1 MSNTKNKIMIMFPY
15 GGFYNEPHK
24 ERMFFRLLH
33 TAMDLAEEQVL
44 VVINKDTESRS
55 KQGHGLCDTFKE
67 KIQDA
72 RYTDRVEPLYVWSV
86 DTCQMWLHGWG
97 HILDHYPGRRIVQL
111 PGDLA
116 AVSDPDSL
124 FNKLETFI
132 TLETWPVVVGDFSSN
147 ETHSS
152 KDLIDEYGTLP
163 LMANWFPDVARAV
176 SKKRLKRP
184 RTEFLNIDHELLK
197 QLLQKR
203 KFAYEQTLNFLIQIW
218 YMNDPHTLDNQIH
231 VFDLGEFRDE
241 EGFRKYTDC
250 LDQIE
255 RMERMLKMLWREK
268 NKPKN
273 QASEPEFIDRY
284 ETLDLRSTSI
294 RENAR
299 IIIQNLLRIE
309 EVGIV

>member
-1 MSNTKNKIMIMFPY
+1 
-15 GGFYNEPHK
+15 
-24 ERMFFRLLH
+24 
-33 TAMDLAEEQVL
+33 
-44 VVINKDTESRS
+44 
-55 KQGHGLCDTFKE
+55 
-67 KIQDA
+67 
-72 RYTDRVEPLYVWSV
+72 
-86 DTCQMWLHGWG
+86 
-97 HILDHYPGRRIVQL
+97 
-111 PGDLA
+111 
-116 AVSDPDSL
+116 
-124 FNKLETFI
+124 
-132 TLETWPVVVGDFSSN
+132 
-147 ETHSS
+147 
-152 KDLIDEYGTLP
+152 
-163 LMANWFPDVARAV
+163 
-176 SKKRLKRP
+176 
-184 RTEFLNIDHELLK
+184 
-197 QLLQKR
+197 
-203 KFAYEQTLNFLIQIW
+203 
-218 YMNDPHTLDNQIH
+218 MNDPHTLDNQIH